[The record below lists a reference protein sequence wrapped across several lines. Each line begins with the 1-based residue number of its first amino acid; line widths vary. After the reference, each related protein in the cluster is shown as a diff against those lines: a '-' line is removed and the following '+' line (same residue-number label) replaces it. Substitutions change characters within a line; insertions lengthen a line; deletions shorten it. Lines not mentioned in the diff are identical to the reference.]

1 MRVTFQ
7 AAHREATAA
16 IHKASQ
22 RLMEMQRQVATNK
35 RVQRPSHDPSA
46 ASAAA
51 VERANLAG
59 IDRYIAAG
67 NSARSRLTVADAAL
81 SDLITQITSAQT
93 TALAARSSTVTDVQ
107 REAYALE
114 LESLRDA
121 MLRDVNTQFRG
132 QYIFGGA
139 TATVAPYT
147 KDASGVVSAYQGS
160 TLEVGVDVDEEHV
173 VQIAYNGEALVK
185 GSDPD
190 DLFVVMDRAIN
201 AVRNADGPALD
212 AAMADLERALE
223 RATVMQSRVG
233 TALRTIDEDQ
243 TRLSEA
249 SRAARAQI
257 SSLEDANMAEAISG
271 MTEAETVYR
280 AALGATATLH
290 NFSLMDYL
298 K

>member
-1 MRVTFQ
+1 
-7 AAHREATAA
+7 AAHRQATAS
-16 IHKASQ
+16 INKTTE
-22 RLMEMQRQVATNK
+22 RLMEFQRQVSTNK
-35 RVQRPSHDPSA
+35 RVERPSDDPSA

-51 VERANLAG
+51 VERARVAG
-59 IDRYIAAG
+59 TDRYIASG
-67 NSARSRLTVADAAL
+67 NSATSRLSVADTAL
-81 SDLITQITSAQT
+81 SDLINQITAAQT
-93 TALAARSSTVTDVQ
+93 TALAARGSHVTQTQ
-107 REAYALE
+107 RDAYALD
-114 LESLRDA
+114 LEALRDA

-243 TRLSEA
+243 TRL
-249 SRAARAQI
+249 
-257 SSLEDANMAEAISG
+257 
-271 MTEAETVYR
+271 
-280 AALGATATLH
+280 
-290 NFSLMDYL
+290 
-298 K
+298 